1 MEGLETQQHPWCD
14 RNGQGSGKE
23 CGDQPLQAKRDSVQ
37 QQWGWAATALPSAP
51 LLVGQLHESP
61 QGLPP
66 GHMCAWRFF
75 LQLLP
80 TALGPHKSGLGG
92 PHENGLGGG
101 KVLPALCWAA
111 KALPTLSLCHAAG

>member
-1 MEGLETQQHPWCD
+1 M
-14 RNGQGSGKE
+14 
-23 CGDQPLQAKRDSVQ
+23 Q
-37 QQWGWAATALPSAP
+37 QQRGWAATALPSAP

-61 QGLPP
+61 QGLPL
-66 GHMCAWRFF
+66 GHVCAWRFF

-80 TALGPHKSGLGG
+80 TTLG

-111 KALPTLSLCHAAG
+111 KALPTLSLCCATG